1 MSGEGKRRRT
11 PEILILITAVAAA
24 CLSAAAFLYKP
35 DRPAFTVLI
44 VLAAV
49 CTLVSVNLIIFSIGA
64 GAVRIV
70 LMALMLCMLIVILA
84 YVFYYLFT
92 RGGRSEISVE
102 DSDHSDSDMH
112 IAPSEKDYSAEN
124 LHNAAGY
131 DGGYETNVSKNASHT
146 SEDISEL
153 TEISDPATPVDS
165 ETISFMETEITD
177 FPADSGS
184 EIYDENVD
192 IDSNEQKTDAYSGV
206 SEPDTA
212 DEVTPAIVSHEDDE
226 AETLPDPA
234 AETALASIPPVPVIS
249 HSFVIVDDFSGSA
262 MEEETVNTTYSSI
275 SSSSGTASG
284 MFAGLS
290 PEEADFWASFYIAG
304 QDDLALEDGYYYM
317 ELYINGNHTGIIE
330 VLIEGDLSS
339 LNSREL
345 YSYINGNV
353 IESLSDMIFSSGD
366 AYIPLSDL
374 EELGVSCESDNS
386 NFEIRLTFSTS
397 DMPVQILSV
406 RGTPRHSVFRP
417 IAGGMWLDP
426 AVFVLRSNYSLTAR
440 LSHLQEFDPYDSMR
454 FSLTSTNTGR
464 LLDLN
469 FNFSWYMNF
478 GADYFDFNLGS
489 YNFYT
494 DFEDAMVRLSFG
506 NVSPDVLYPSGRS
519 IGIRFDRSYA
529 YGPSDAVR
537 GSQTETMLVVEKQSE
552 VTIYNEGREIFRRTL
567 DPGRYRLQDFILYTG
582 ANEIL
587 IRVEPLDGS
596 PAQES
601 VMTVNYSSSLI
612 VPGDFYFGA
621 SLVTGRETVYGK
633 NGREDVLRIPAGD
646 GQYYE
651 YDWRNITAS
660 FYLRTG
666 LTESM
671 SISTA
676 VGLQNVPDEEY
687 AWNPRMKLSSEITH
701 ANILGTTRYTFN
713 IDEKYDND
721 RRFGMPGIYA
731 RIGHQASTGWS
742 PLSSISLSFTYSNP
756 QESGRENG
764 HRLSLSAGISGR
776 LGILSWSSSFSGT
789 MYTDRVNELSWS
801 QSNSLNL
808 NLSRNFWM
816 SGSLMFSGNAQDTNV
831 YGRIYAT
838 IRFDGGSVS
847 ASSSMDSMSAS
858 ASYRKGNHSLSSSF
872 NMNSFS
878 SDVSDYSIGA
888 GYSYSGNYFN
898 FGASMSSDVLFSNTN
913 LQLSLSTSSVFA
925 DGLFAFGSTIPSNFL
940 MIRQKGAL
948 KGNELTLGSPGTS
961 SAVEL
966 DSTFGTYIYP
976 GLSTTRGSA
985 FSLYSNGSDSFAN
998 SAVFDINIPEN
1009 DRYGYVLRIDA
1020 DETYSVAGYAN
1031 VNGVIW
1037 ANGSSPVYSYSVD
1050 ENGNAVLSNTEIYVF
1065 SDKDGLFVLSG
1076 LEEDTYAFD
1085 LNIDGKWYLAV
1096 FTVDAGVTSGSV
1108 QLLTTTGDNTGANL
1122 PDVYSGAVSFT
1133 LQDVLSSDDF
1143 WAMIY
1148 PDMEVA
1154 A

>member
-1 MSGEGKRRRT
+1 MPGEGKRRRT

-24 CLSAAAFLYKP
+24 CLSAAAFLCKP
-35 DRPAFTVLI
+35 DRPSFTVLLA
-44 VLAAV
+44 LAAL
-49 CTLVSVNLIIFSIGA
+49 CTLVSVNLIIFSSGA

-70 LMALMLCMLIVILA
+70 LMALMLCLLIVLLA

-92 RGGRSEISVE
+92 REDQRETSAE

-112 IAPSEKDYSAEN
+112 IAPSEKDYSVEK

-131 DGGYETNVSKNASHT
+131 GGGYETNVSKNASHT

-184 EIYDENVD
+184 ESADENEA
-192 IDSNEQKTDAYSGV
+192 IDSNEQKTDAYAGV

-226 AETLPDPA
+226 DETLPDHSV
-234 AETALASIPPVPVIS
+234 ETAFASIPPVPVIL
-249 HSFVIVDDFSGSA
+249 HSSVIIDDSSGSA

-284 MFAGLS
+284 MFTGLS

-317 ELYINGNHTGIIE
+317 DLYINGNHTGTIE
-330 VLIEGDLSS
+330 VLIEDGLSS

-345 YSYINGNV
+345 HSYINGNV

-406 RGTPRHSVFRP
+406 RGTSRHSVFRP

-537 GSQTETMLVVEKQSE
+537 GSQTETMLVAEKQSE

-612 VPGDFYFGA
+612 APGDFYFGA

-633 NGREDVLRIPAGD
+633 NGREGVLRIPAGD

-687 AWNPRMKLSSEITH
+687 AWNPRMKLNSELTH

-713 IDEKYDND
+713 IDEEYGNN

-731 RIGHQASTGWS
+731 RIGHQTSTGWT
-742 PLSSISLSFTYSNP
+742 PLSSISFSFTYSNP
-756 QESGRENG
+756 QEIGRENG
-764 HRLSLSAGISGR
+764 HRLSVSAGISGR

-789 MYTDRVNELSWS
+789 MYTDRMNELSWS

-816 SGSLMFSGNAQDTNV
+816 SGSLMFNGNAQDTNV

-858 ASYRKGNHSLSSSF
+858 ASYLKGNHALSSSF
-872 NMNSFS
+872 SMNSFS

-888 GYSYSGNYFN
+888 GYSYSGDYFN
-898 FGASMSSDVLFSNTN
+898 FGASMSSDVLFRNTN

-925 DGLFAFGSTIPSNFL
+925 DGLFAFGSSIPSNFL

-961 SAVEL
+961 SAVDL
-966 DSTFGTYIYP
+966 DSTFGTYMYT

-998 SAVFDINIPEN
+998 SSVFDINIPEN

-1020 DETYSVAGYAN
+1020 DETYSVAGYAR
-1031 VNGVIW
+1031 VNDVIW
-1037 ANGSSPVYSYSVD
+1037 ANGSSPVYLYSVD
-1050 ENGNAVLSNTEIYVF
+1050 DNGNAVLTATEIYVF

-1076 LEEDTYAFD
+1076 LEEENYAFD
-1085 LNIDGKWYLAV
+1085 MNIGGEWYLAV
-1096 FTVDAGVTSGSV
+1096 FTVDAGVPSGSV
-1108 QLLTTTGDNTGANL
+1108 QLLTTTGDNTGVNL
-1122 PDVYSGAVSFT
+1122 PDVYSGSVSFT

-1143 WAMIY
+1143 WTMIY

>member
-1 MSGEGKRRRT
+1 M
-11 PEILILITAVAAA
+11 TAAMRQT
-24 CLSAAAFLYKP
+24 FQK
-35 DRPAFTVLI
+35 
-44 VLAAV
+44 
-49 CTLVSVNLIIFSIGA
+49 
-64 GAVRIV
+64 
-70 LMALMLCMLIVILA
+70 M
-84 YVFYYLFT
+84 
-92 RGGRSEISVE
+92 
-102 DSDHSDSDMH
+102 
-112 IAPSEKDYSAEN
+112 
-124 LHNAAGY
+124 
-131 DGGYETNVSKNASHT
+131 
-146 SEDISEL
+146 L

-184 EIYDENVD
+184 ETYDENVD

-212 DEVTPAIVSHEDDE
+212 DEVGPAIVLHKDDE
-226 AETLPDPA
+226 AATLPDSV
-234 AETALASIPPVPVIS
+234 AESAFASIPPVPVIS

-275 SSSSGTASG
+275 SSSPGTASG

-317 ELYINGNHTGIIE
+317 DLYINGNHTGIIE

-612 VPGDFYFGA
+612 APGDFYFGA

-687 AWNPRMKLSSEITH
+687 VWNPRMKLSSEITH
-701 ANILGTTRYTFN
+701 ANILGTTRYT
-713 IDEKYDND
+713 Y
-721 RRFGMPGIYA
+721 
-731 RIGHQASTGWS
+731 QASTGWS

-1050 ENGNAVLSNTEIYVF
+1050 ENGNAILSNTEIYVF

-1096 FTVDAGVTSGSV
+1096 FTVDAGVPSGSV
-1108 QLLTTTGDNTGANL
+1108 QLLTTTGDNTGVNL
-1122 PDVYSGAVSFT
+1122 PDVYSGSVSFT

-1154 A
+1154 V

>member
-1 MSGEGKRRRT
+1 MSGEGKRSRT

-24 CLSAAAFLYKP
+24 GMSAAAFLCKP
-35 DRPAFTVLI
+35 DRPYFTVLL
-44 VLAAV
+44 VLAAL
-49 CTLVSVNLIIFSIGA
+49 CTLVSVNLIIFTSGA
-64 GAVRIV
+64 GARSIV

-92 RGGRSEISVE
+92 REDQRETSVE
-102 DSDHSDSDMH
+102 DSELDDSDIVSSESISQAINAETDQTNENVSVVPAISDSSSAIDPNEMTSMQTERTDM
-112 IAPSEKDYSAEN
+112 D
-124 LHNAAGY
+124 
-131 DGGYETNVSKNASHT
+131 VT
-146 SEDISEL
+146 SV
-153 TEISDPATPVDS
+153 TEID
-165 ETISFMETEITD
+165 E
-177 FPADSGS
+177 
-184 EIYDENVD
+184 ENVG
-192 IDSNEQKTDAYSGV
+192 IDFNEQKTNAYDDIPESG
-206 SEPDTA
+206 TA
-212 DEVTPAIVSHEDDE
+212 DEMSQTIVLHEDHE

-234 AETALASIPPVPVIS
+234 VETAFASIPPVPVIL
-249 HSFVIVDDFSGSA
+249 HSSVVVEEPSNSVI
-262 MEEETVNTTYSSI
+262 EEETVNTTYSSI

-290 PEEADFWASFYIAG
+290 PEEAEFWASFYVAG
-304 QDDLALEDGYYYM
+304 QDDLELEDGYYYM
-317 ELYINGNHTGIIE
+317 DLYINGNHTGNIE
-330 VLIEGDLSS
+330 VLIEDGLSS

-353 IESLSDMIFSSGD
+353 VESLSDMIFSSGD
-366 AYIPLSDL
+366 TYIPLSDL

-386 NFEIRLTFSTS
+386 NFEMRLTFSTS

-426 AVFVLRSNYSLTAR
+426 AVFVLRSNYSLSAR

-454 FSLTSTNTGR
+454 FSLTSSNTGR

-489 YNFYT
+489 YNFYA

-529 YGPSDAVR
+529 YGSSDAVR
-537 GSQTETMLVVEKQSE
+537 GSQTEKMLVVEKQSE

-612 VPGDFYFGA
+612 APGDFYFGA
-621 SLVTGRETVYGK
+621 SLVTGRDTVYGK
-633 NGREDVLRIPAGD
+633 DGRKDVLRIPVGD

-676 VGLQNVPDEEY
+676 IGLQNIPDEEY
-687 AWNPRMKLSSEITH
+687 AWNPRMKLNSELTH
-701 ANILGTTRYTFN
+701 ANILGTTRYTLN
-713 IDEKYDND
+713 IDEKYDSN
-721 RRFGMPGIYA
+721 RRFGIPGIYA

-742 PLSSISLSFTYSNP
+742 TLSSISLGLTYSNP
-756 QESGRENG
+756 QESGREDG

-776 LGILSWSSSFSGT
+776 LGILSWSSSFAGT
-789 MYTDRVNELSWS
+789 MYTDRVNEFSWS
-801 QSNSLNL
+801 QSNSINL

-831 YGRIYAT
+831 YGRVYAT
-838 IRFDGGSVS
+838 IRFDSGSVS
-847 ASSSMDSMSAS
+847 ASSAMDNLSVS
-858 ASYRKGNHSLSSSF
+858 ASYRNGNHSLSSSF
-872 NMNSFS
+872 SMDSFS

-913 LQLSLSTSSVFA
+913 LQFSLSTSSVFA

-1050 ENGNAVLSNTEIYVF
+1050 ENGNVVLSNTEIYVF

-1096 FTVDAGVTSGSV
+1096 FTVDAGVPSGSV
-1108 QLLTTTGDNTGANL
+1108 QLLTTTGDNTGVNL
-1122 PDVYSGAVSFT
+1122 PDVYSGSVSFT

-1154 A
+1154 V